1 MGKSTTVKVKKEHFT
16 STAKAKEHAAN
27 LRKGGIKARVERT
40 LQNKKK

>member
-1 MGKSTTVKVKKEHFT
+1 MSKTTTKVYKEQFS

-27 LRKGGIKARVERT
+27 LRKGGIKARVAKT